1 LDEKVKVYNFEVE
14 GNHNYYVSEKGI
26 LVHNNCAE
34 ELIGRMISQDSR
46 IVKLARETFKSNK
59 VLVKEA
65 ENLIMNLEKGNMN
78 PGIGTKNV
86 ARDIFEA
93 RSRNG
98 ARVYFRNSGESVDIL
113 GYSDKS
119 NQQKVINWILSNF

>member
-1 LDEKVKVYNFEVE
+1 MRLKATN
-14 GNHNYYVSEKGI
+14 NYYASEKGI
-26 LVHNNCAE
+26 LVHNDCAE
-34 ELIGRMISQDSR
+34 ELIGRMMSQDSR

-59 VLVKEA
+59 VLAKEA
-65 ENLIMNLEKGNMN
+65 ENLIMNLKGGNMD

-98 ARVYFRNSGESVDIL
+98 ARVYFRNSGDAIDIL
-113 GYSDKS
+113 GYSNKS